1 MTATSDLTSLLRN
14 IQITSD
20 EDILRAANTIL
31 KTSKNDATARHA
43 RIVAFLKL
51 DRFDDALRAFE
62 ESGDALKENAEL
74 EYAYALYKAG
84 ELQKAEE
91 VAQKHG
97 SGDGKRARGARH
109 VLAQTTYRLEKF
121 DEAKQLYEQ
130 LSQPSTDAQNE
141 ESDLR
146 INGAAVEAQLEW
158 KGLGHLVG
166 KRRPSREDL
175 ESFEGTYNEACKSIA
190 RGEVGQAEI
199 LLKRAKGKYFV
210 LPDRMSEQ
218 SSR

>member
-14 IQITSD
+14 IHITSD

-43 RIVAFLKL
+43 RIVALLKL

-62 ESGDALKENAEL
+62 ESGDALKENAGL

-84 ELQKAEE
+84 ELQKADE
-91 VAQKHG
+91 VARKHG
-97 SGDGKRARGARH
+97 SGDGERARGARH

-175 ESFEGTYNEACKSIA
+175 ESFEGAYNEACKSIA

-210 LPDRMSEQ
+210 LPGRMCEQ